1 MVAAMRLSKVKQDE
15 IYKAIIADTYDKPLV
30 AIANKKK
37 ELVKRNYT
45 LWFNQYESAIK
56 LLPKDI
62 FNTESNICMKVVL
75 PQGSTAT
82 WSHYYDTAM
91 ICEKD
96 GSRWSSSAKSIEVND
111 TLLDEVNLVI
121 AEDTT
126 VENEKKSLKIF
137 IEESLDKHNTT
148 VKLRKAWEEYPIL
161 LKYIP
166 AEPVRAPRKAKQEDL
181 PMEAVLKL
189 DMLKQRLTQNL
200 LES

>member
-82 WSHYYDTAM
+82 WSHYYDTAV

-96 GSRWSSSAKSIEVND
+96 GSRWSSSSKSIEVND

>member
-82 WSHYYDTAM
+82 WSHYYDTAV

>member
-1 MVAAMRLSKVKQDE
+1 
-15 IYKAIIADTYDKPLV
+15 
-30 AIANKKK
+30 
-37 ELVKRNYT
+37 
-45 LWFNQYESAIK
+45 
-56 LLPKDI
+56 
-62 FNTESNICMKVVL
+62 MKVVL

-82 WSHYYDTAM
+82 WSHYYDTAV

>member
-96 GSRWSSSAKSIEVND
+96 GSRWSSSSKSIEVND

>member
-1 MVAAMRLSKVKQDE
+1 MRLSKVKQDE

-62 FNTESNICMKVVL
+62 FNTENNICMKVVL

-82 WSHYYDTAM
+82 WSHYYDTAV

>member
-62 FNTESNICMKVVL
+62 FNTEGNIYMKVAL
-75 PQGSTAT
+75 PQGSTDT
-82 WSHYYDTAM
+82 WSHYYDTAV

-126 VENEKKSLKIF
+126 VENEKKSLKMF

>member
-62 FNTESNICMKVVL
+62 FNTESSIYMKVVL

-82 WSHYYDTAM
+82 WSHYYDTAV

-96 GSRWSSSAKSIEVND
+96 GSRWSSSSKSIEVND

>member
-1 MVAAMRLSKVKQDE
+1 MRLSKVKQDE

>member
-1 MVAAMRLSKVKQDE
+1 MVATMRLSKAKQDE
-15 IYKAIIADTYDKPLV
+15 IYQAIIADTYDKPFV

-37 ELVKRNYT
+37 ELVKRNYA
-45 LWFNQYESAIK
+45 LWFNQYEATIK

-62 FNTESNICMKVVL
+62 FNTENSMYMKVQL
-75 PQGSTAT
+75 PQDSHST
-82 WSHYYDTAM
+82 WSHYYPTEV
-91 ICEKD
+91 ICESD
-96 GSRWSSSAKSIEVND
+96 NSRWSSTAKSIEVND

-126 VENEKKSLKIF
+126 LENEKKSLKIF
-137 IEESLDKHNTT
+137 IEESLEKHNTT

-166 AEPVRAPRKAKQEDL
+166 AEPVRAPRVAKQEDL
-181 PMEAVLKL
+181 PMESVLKL
-189 DMLKQRLTQNL
+189 DTLKQRLTQNL